1 MGTFTLGKV
10 FLEVETE
17 GPNGEMKTFLKKVA
31 QCRKTKRWE
40 PLHLEVFLEVETQR
54 DRMVK

>member
-1 MGTFTLGKV
+1 
-10 FLEVETE
+10 
-17 GPNGEMKTFLKKVA
+17 MKTFLKKVA